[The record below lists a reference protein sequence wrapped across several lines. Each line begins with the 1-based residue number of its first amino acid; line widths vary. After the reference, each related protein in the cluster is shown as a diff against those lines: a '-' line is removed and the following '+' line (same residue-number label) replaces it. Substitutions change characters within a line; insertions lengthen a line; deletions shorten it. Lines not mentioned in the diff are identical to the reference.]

1 MSARTSRLVTPPRNC
16 SPETLS
22 VPRSRIALM
31 LAAALLAASE
41 QVEAQM
47 FGPRQLGG
55 FLSRQTPPGSVSN
68 PAEALIHDSG
78 SLTGTERFLRGNR
91 RATDFI
97 GTDMGDDRRFVGVTQ
112 ARQARTLPA
121 AATVR
126 EAVLPEVNRAT
137 NEGNA
142 AQRPY
147 PPQLV
152 LDPELSGPTTTDV
165 VSAVERHL
173 SQSPIRW
180 AQPFEVSL
188 VGRTAVLRGAV
199 ASERDRELAEALV
212 RFEPGISD
220 VQNDLQIAPLGLRP
234 VTPEPLPAREP
245 ESRLLPSN

>member
-1 MSARTSRLVTPPRNC
+1 M
-16 SPETLS
+16 
-22 VPRSRIALM
+22 PRSRIAMM
-31 LAAALLAASE
+31 LAVALLAASE
-41 QVEAQM
+41 RTEAQM

-68 PAEALIHDSG
+68 PAEAMIQDSG

-112 ARQARTLPA
+112 ARQIQTPPA
-121 AATVR
+121 AASVR
-126 EAVLPEVNRAT
+126 EAVLPEVNRQA
-137 NEGNA
+137 NEGNS

-152 LDPELSGPTTTDV
+152 LDPDLSGPTTTTV

-173 SQSPIRW
+173 SQLPIRW
-180 AQPFEVSL
+180 AQPLEVSL

-220 VQNDLQIAPLGLRP
+220 VQNDLRIAPLGSLP
-234 VTPEPLPAREP
+234 EFPEPLPEREP